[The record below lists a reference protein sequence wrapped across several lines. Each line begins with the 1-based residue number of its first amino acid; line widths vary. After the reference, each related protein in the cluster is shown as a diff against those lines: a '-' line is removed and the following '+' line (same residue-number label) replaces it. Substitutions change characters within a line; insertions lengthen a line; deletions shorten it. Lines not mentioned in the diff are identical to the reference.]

1 MGSEKMS
8 NLQAG
13 RDAYIINGA
22 KVYAGYLDAAR
33 QAHLVNALR
42 KVGAEAPFFSPR
54 TRFGKHMSVK
64 MTSAGRYGWYSDARG
79 YRYERCHPA
88 GLPWPDVP
96 PAILE
101 LWRSITKLSRDPD
114 CCLVNFYGQGA
125 RMGLHQDRD
134 EASFDWPVVSVS
146 LGDDALFRIGGHDR
160 KDATR
165 SVWLKSGDVLVLE
178 GESRLAFHG
187 IDRIRFG
194 SSTLLVGGG
203 RINLT
208 LRVVD

>member
-13 RDAYIINGA
+13 RDAYTINGA
-22 KVYAGYLDAAR
+22 KDFAGDLDVAR
-33 QAHLVNALR
+33 QAHLVSAQR
-42 KVGAEAPFFSPR
+42 KVGAKAPFFSPR

-64 MTSAGRYGWYSDARG
+64 MTLAGKYGWYSDGRG
-79 YRYERCHPA
+79 YRYERRHPA

-96 PAILE
+96 TDILE

-114 CCLVNFYGQGA
+114 CCLVNFYALGA

-146 LGDDALFRIGGHDR
+146 LGDDALFRIGGRDR

-165 SVWLKSGDVLVLE
+165 SVWMKSADVLVLE

-187 IDRIRFG
+187 IDCIRFG
-194 SSTLLVGGG
+194 SSTLLVGEG
-203 RINLT
+203 RIDLT